1 MCLRNVIVRAGW
13 DQNRQKRITASNQ
26 SAVKS
31 EPTHS
36 RHPHVC
42 DQAGCDALAIG
53 VKINSLADEDA
64 AAMNPGASSRA
75 VVPARTDASW
85 PVSAVESLICIAT
98 FRSAITGFLAGMKFD
113 YLASLASQA
122 SKPRMYRMNRTGDC
136 V

>member
-13 DQNRQKRITASNQ
+13 DQNRQKRITVSNQ

-31 EPTHS
+31 EPTHF

-42 DQAGCDALAIG
+42 DQAGGDALAIG

-64 AAMNPGASSRA
+64 VAINPSAASRA

-85 PVSAVESLICIAT
+85 PASAVEPLIGIAA
-98 FRSAITGFLAGMKFD
+98 FRSAVTGFLAGMKFD
-113 YLASLASQA
+113 YLCESRLAG
-122 SKPRMYRMNRTGDC
+122 K
-136 V
+136 

>member
-31 EPTHS
+31 EPTHF

-42 DQAGCDALAIG
+42 DQAGGDALAIG

-64 AAMNPGASSRA
+64 ATINPSASSRA

-85 PVSAVESLICIAT
+85 RASAVESLIGIAV
-98 FRSAITGFLAGMKFD
+98 FRLAVTRFLAGTKFD
-113 YLASLASQA
+113 FLCESRLAGKQA
-122 SKPRMYRMNRTGDC
+122 KPGYIE
-136 V
+136 